1 MQIPDENIRAGTIR
15 NPPPMPKYPLSS
27 PSRESVPPP
36 GVHAHGPATRV
47 TDAAVVPL
55 GVERMTTTVYVEP
68 DAIPLLIT

>member
-1 MQIPDENIRAGTIR
+1 
-15 NPPPMPKYPLSS
+15 

-68 DAIPLLIT
+68 DAIRGPCVLKAAIYNSFLMAMSR